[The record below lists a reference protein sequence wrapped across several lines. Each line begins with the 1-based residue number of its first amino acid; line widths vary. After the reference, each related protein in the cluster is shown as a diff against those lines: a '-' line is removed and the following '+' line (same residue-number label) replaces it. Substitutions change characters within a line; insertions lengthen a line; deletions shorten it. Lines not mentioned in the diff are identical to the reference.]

1 MDSLRFPIE
10 YNETGF
16 AKLDDGSD
24 SYYKQ
29 LLSIS
34 ALTEPG
40 ILRMT
45 PDFGVYDPTFQ
56 SADKG
61 QFLINASRFVP
72 EVQIIKVVNNI
83 DGDGSNTIS
92 FTFRRRQ

>member
-1 MDSLRFPIE
+1 MDSLRFPIQ
-10 YNETGF
+10 YDETGF
-16 AKLDDGSD
+16 AKLDEGSD

-29 LLSIS
+29 LLSIA

-40 ILRMT
+40 VLRLT
-45 PDFGVYDPTFQ
+45 PDFGVFDPPFLI
-56 SADKG
+56 SDKG

-72 EVQIIKVVNNI
+72 EVQILSVVNELDVNGENI
-83 DGDGSNTIS
+83 IS